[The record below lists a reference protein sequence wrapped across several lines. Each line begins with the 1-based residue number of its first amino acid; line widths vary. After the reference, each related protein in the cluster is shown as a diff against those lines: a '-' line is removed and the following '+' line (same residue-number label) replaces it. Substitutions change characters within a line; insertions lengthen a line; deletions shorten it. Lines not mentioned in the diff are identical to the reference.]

1 MSSAGHVLDMI
12 SRMKNN
18 QALKLQKR
26 EQQKKLNELFR
37 NGHQYNENT
46 PLRDS
51 EISDENLRTINA
63 RIKRNLSHESNKGS
77 LFTLVITFLV
87 ISTIIAIGY
96 WGFLK

>member
-37 NGHQYNENT
+37 KEHQHNENT
-46 PLRDS
+46 PLRDI
-51 EISDENLRTINA
+51 EISDENLTNIKA
-63 RIKRNLSHESNKGS
+63 RIRRNLSRESNKGS
-77 LFTLVITFLV
+77 LFALVITFLV
-87 ISTIIAIGY
+87 ISTIIAIAY

>member
-26 EQQKKLNELFR
+26 EQQRKLNELFR
-37 NGHQYNENT
+37 KEHQHNENT
-46 PLRDS
+46 PIRKV
-51 EISDENLRTINA
+51 EISDENLTKIKA
-63 RIKRNLSHESNKGS
+63 RIKRNLSHENSKGS
-77 LFTLVITFLV
+77 LFTLIITFLV
-87 ISTIIAIGY
+87 ISTIIVIAY